1 MALHDQRDFRTQRL
15 LLNGVLVGAG
25 DNING
30 TRLAAL
36 ATVRVKIEDGGT
48 GAVTNFGTSM
58 QETANWLKMR

>member
-1 MALHDQRDFRTQRL
+1 MALHDQRDFRTHRL

-36 ATVRVKIEDGGT
+36 ATVRVIIEDGGT
-48 GAVTNFGTSM
+48 GAVTSFGTSM